1 MNLGILYISTRS
13 LRSVFSS
20 KLKRNRLI
28 RRGASGRQTGCAHSS
43 TGRDISVG
51 ISLFKP
57 LDRVLFLLLEWEIV
71 KVTADSILAVDT
83 FLGDVEV
90 LDVEEPLLANGS
102 NEGVGEHLL
111 AFRGGVEGEV
121 DCDQIGPIEVGLQSR
136 VQDRIA

>member
-13 LRSVFSS
+13 LKPVFSS
-20 KLKRNRLI
+20 KLKRNQLI
-28 RRGASGRQTGCAHSS
+28 RLGASGGKAGYVHSS

-71 KVTADSILAVDT
+71 KVTADSILAVDA
-83 FLGDVEV
+83 FLGDVEI
-90 LDVEEPLLANGS
+90 LDVEEPLLTNGS
-102 NEGVGEHLL
+102 NEGVGELLL